1 MQQLSYLLKP
11 SNNKI
16 QKFIR
21 NRTRQAPKWWTPIWN
36 GLVAD
41 PESKHRKAMG
51 SSVWMYLYLLTYAN
65 RKTGIARRRL
75 SQIRE
80 DTGYPL
86 RTIQRH
92 LKRLAE
98 RRYISLS
105 RSDRYLQAHIKNWK
119 SFNLPHDKSL

>member
-11 SNNKI
+11 SSNKI

-21 NRTRQAPKWWTPIWN
+21 DRTKHAPKWWTPVWN

-41 PESKHRKAMG
+41 PESKHRKMIG
-51 SSVWMYLYLLTYAN
+51 VSVWLYLYLLTYTN
-65 RKTGIARRRL
+65 RKTGIVRRRL

-92 LKRLAE
+92 LKRLVQ
-98 RRYISLS
+98 RQYINLT
-105 RSDRYLQAHIKNWK
+105 RSDHYLHVQIKKWK
-119 SFNLPHDKSL
+119 SFNIPHDKSS